1 MKKNK
6 FCSVISVMLAT
17 LMLLL
22 CSGITVY
29 SATPDCSVLLHYE
42 LSDVNFQ
49 LYRVGEI
56 TSDGVKAV
64 KPFDAYQVD
73 LYDEFAAYTLSGYV
87 VKDKTAPTV
96 ETVTNDRGYA
106 TVDGLDEGVYLL
118 MGNNSV
124 YDSIFYSVMPSIFSL
139 SKDEGG
145 RVELEVKYSKSTT
158 SIISMLNCLKIWED
172 NADQHPE
179 ITACLLC
186 DGKIYDKVTL
196 SEKNDWKNSW
206 KDLDPFHDWQIVEDP
221 VPEGYTVSVNR
232 DEYTFIIKNKGED
245 SENPTETVQ
254 PSTAP
259 TQPGTDVSKN
269 PTEPSSK
276 NNNNPTTKSNS
287 SNSSSSSKIPQTGQ
301 LNWPVAA
308 LTVLGI
314 ILCLIGVLSF
324 RRKRDEKE

>member
-106 TVDGLDEGVYLL
+106 TVDGLDEV
-118 MGNNSV
+118 
-124 YDSIFYSVMPSIFSL
+124 
-139 SKDEGG
+139 
-145 RVELEVKYSKSTT
+145 R
-158 SIISMLNCLKIWED
+158 
-172 NADQHPE
+172 
-179 ITACLLC
+179 
-186 DGKIYDKVTL
+186 
-196 SEKNDWKNSW
+196 
-206 KDLDPFHDWQIVEDP
+206 
-221 VPEGYTVSVNR
+221 VSVVR
-232 DEYTFIIKNKGED
+232 IRVYTF
-245 SENPTETVQ
+245 
-254 PSTAP
+254 
-259 TQPGTDVSKN
+259 GTPVSRQRLVRKC
-269 PTEPSSK
+269 
-276 NNNNPTTKSNS
+276 
-287 SNSSSSSKIPQTGQ
+287 
-301 LNWPVAA
+301 A
-308 LTVLGI
+308 LL
-314 ILCLIGVLSF
+314 
-324 RRKRDEKE
+324 